1 MRPVHV
7 CVIAA
12 VFAGAL
18 VFTFPGFAGTS
29 QERKPSDRLT
39 ADQVKELAASG
50 SAVDHQKLSRHFAAV
65 AAEYEADAAEHGALA
80 KAYKARPGASDTK
93 RPGSVDTAAHCERLA
108 EFAHRA
114 ATAARQ
120 MASAHA
126 GMPDKDASAASIPA
140 PAERRFGDPL
150 EAAEVKALV
159 ESAMSPVD
167 HQRLTRHFNVLAAR
181 FDRDAAAHQALATAL
196 RASPNPS
203 ETKRPGAPD
212 TAAHCERLASL
223 ASQAAAE
230 ARQLATA
237 HEQMA
242 GQAK

>member
-18 VFTFPGFAGTS
+18 VFTFPGFAEAS

-39 ADQVKELAASG
+39 ADQVKELAASA
-50 SAVDHQKLSRHFAAV
+50 SAADHQKLSRHFAAV
-65 AAEYEADAAEHGALA
+65 AAEYEAEAAEHEALA

-108 EFAHRA
+108 EFARRGA
-114 ATAARQ
+114 AEARQ

-126 GMPDKDASAASIPA
+126 GMSATEASATPTATA
-140 PAERRFGDPL
+140 AEARSGDPL
-150 EAAEVKALV
+150 EAAEVKALIV
-159 ESAMSPVD
+159 SATSPAD
-167 HQRLTRHFNVLAAR
+167 HQRLARHFSALAAR
-181 FDRDAAAHQALATAL
+181 YESDAAAHQALAKAL
-196 RASPNPS
+196 RAGPNPS

-223 ASQAAAE
+223 SSQAAGE

-242 GQAK
+242 GQVK

>member
-1 MRPVHV
+1 MRPVV
-7 CVIAA
+7 RFVAA
-12 VFAGAL
+12 VFAGVL
-18 VFTFPGFAGTS
+18 VFTLSPFAGAS
-29 QERKPSDRLT
+29 QGAKASDRLT
-39 ADQVKELAASG
+39 ADQVKELAASA
-50 SAVDHQKLSRHFAAV
+50 SAADHQKLSRHFAAV
-65 AAEYEADAAEHGALA
+65 AAEFEADAAEHDALA

-108 EFAHRA
+108 EFARRA
-114 ATAARQ
+114 AAEARQ

-126 GMPDKDASAASIPA
+126 GMPDKEASAASIPA
-140 PAERRFGDPL
+140 PAERRSGDPL
-150 EAAEVKALV
+150 QAAELKALI
-159 ESAMSPVD
+159 ESATSPTD
-167 HQRLTRHFNVLAAR
+167 HQKLARHFSALAAR
-181 FDRDAAAHQALATAL
+181 YDSDAAAHQALAQAL
-196 RASPNPS
+196 RAGPNPS

>member
-18 VFTFPGFAGTS
+18 VFTFPAYAGAS
-29 QERKPSDRLT
+29 QEAKPGDRLT
-39 ADQVKELAASG
+39 ADQVKELAASA
-50 SAVDHQKLSRHFAAV
+50 SAADHQKLSRHFAAV
-65 AAEYEADAAEHGALA
+65 AAEYEADAAEHEALA
-80 KAYKARPGASDTK
+80 KAYKARPGVSDTK

-108 EFAHRA
+108 EVARRA
-114 ATAARQ
+114 AAEARQ

-126 GMPDKDASAASIPA
+126 GMPDKNASPA
-140 PAERRFGDPL
+140 PAERLSGDLL
-150 EAAEVKALV
+150 EAADVKALIG
-159 ESAMSPVD
+159 SATSPAD
-167 HQRLTRHFNVLAAR
+167 HQKLARHFNALAAR
-181 FDRDAAAHQALATAL
+181 YDSDAAAHQALAKAL
-196 RASPNPS
+196 RAGPGPS

-223 ASQAAAE
+223 ASQAADE

-242 GQAK
+242 GQVK

>member
-1 MRPVHV
+1 MRPVV
-7 CVIAA
+7 RFVAA
-12 VFAGAL
+12 VFAGVL
-18 VFTFPGFAGTS
+18 VFTLSPFAGAS
-29 QERKPSDRLT
+29 QGAKASDRLT
-39 ADQVKELAASG
+39 ADQVKELAASA
-50 SAVDHQKLSRHFAAV
+50 SAADHQKLSRHFAAV
-65 AAEYEADAAEHGALA
+65 AAEFEADAAEHDALA

-93 RPGSVDTAAHCERLA
+93 RPGSVDTAAQ
-108 EFAHRA
+108 FARRA
-114 ATAARQ
+114 AAEARQ

-126 GMPDKDASAASIPA
+126 GMPDKEASAASIPA
-140 PAERRFGDPL
+140 PAERRSGDPL
-150 EAAEVKALV
+150 QAAELKALI
-159 ESAMSPVD
+159 ESATSPAD
-167 HQRLTRHFNVLAAR
+167 HQKLARHFSALAAR
-181 FDRDAAAHQALATAL
+181 YDSDAAAHQALAQAL
-196 RASPNPS
+196 RAGPNPS